1 MNTQEL
7 IDRYIQ
13 IRAAKEQLAKK
24 QKADNA
30 RINNVLEKIE
40 KLLMNQM
47 EQLGS
52 DSIKTK
58 AGTCYR
64 SIRTSVKVE
73 DRDCFLDFVKSNEAW
88 ELLESRAAKSNVEQF
103 LEQHQDIPPG
113 LSIRRDAVVNIRRPN

>member
-1 MNTQEL
+1 MNAQEL
-7 IDRYIQ
+7 IDRYVQ

-30 RINNVLEKIE
+30 RINTVMEKIE
-40 KLLMNQM
+40 RVLMEQM
-47 EQLGS
+47 EQIGS

-73 DRDCFLDFVKSNEAW
+73 DRDSFLDFVKSNEAW

-113 LSIRRDAVVNIRRPN
+113 LSIRRDAVVNIRRPS

>member
-1 MNTQEL
+1 MNAQEL

-13 IRAAKEQLAKK
+13 IRSAKEELAKK

-30 RINNVLEKIE
+30 RINNALDKIE
-40 KLLMNQM
+40 AMLMAQM
-47 EQLGS
+47 EDIGS

-73 DRDCFLDFVKSNEAW
+73 DRETFLDFVKTNEAW
-88 ELLESRAAKSNVEQF
+88 ELLESRAAKKDVETF
-103 LEQHQDIPPG
+103 LEEHQDIPPG
-113 LSIRRDAVVNIRRPN
+113 LSIRRDAIVGVRRPS

>member
-1 MNTQEL
+1 MNAQEL

-13 IRAAKEQLAKK
+13 IRSAKEELAKK

-30 RINNVLEKIE
+30 RINSALDKIE
-40 KLLMNQM
+40 TMLMTQM
-47 EQLGS
+47 EDIGS

-73 DRDCFLDFVKSNEAW
+73 DRDTFLDFVRTNEAW
-88 ELLESRAAKSNVEQF
+88 DLLESRAAKKDVETF
-103 LEQHQDIPPG
+103 LEEHQDIPPG
-113 LSIRRDAVVNIRRPN
+113 LSIRRDAIVGVRRPS